1 MNIINSSVFMKSE
14 PTETSPLETECLFGE
29 TVEIL
34 EECLDWV
41 YCKLNTD
48 NYCGWIKKEGLG
60 KLKNPTHRVLV
71 KRSFIYINKN
81 PKSNSLFYLPMGAK
95 ILVENI
101 KSDWAEISL
110 YYNNKIQT
118 GYVPTKHIVKLHHKV
133 KDWVEVA
140 ELSVGA
146 PYKWGGRDAIGID
159 CSALL
164 QLSHQTYGEDI
175 PRNTSQQV
183 KLKKR
188 HIRNVGDLKRGCVVF
203 WKGHV
208 GIMIDK
214 FNCIHANAFHMKSK
228 TEPLFQ
234 IIERIGEDFNVIK
247 MMDFN

>member
-14 PTETSPLETECLFGE
+14 PSETSPLETECLFGE

-118 GYVPTKHIVKLHHKV
+118 GYVPTKHIVKLRHKV

-140 ELSVGA
+140 QLLEGT
-146 PYKWGGRDAIGID
+146 PYKWGGRNSHGID
-159 CSALL
+159 CSALI
-164 QLSHQTYGEDI
+164 QLSLQAAGMKVPRDTKDQEKMNWDI
-175 PRNTSQQV
+175 IFFSIV
-183 KLKKR
+183 L
-188 HIRNVGDLKRGCVVF
+188 G
-203 WKGHV
+203 
-208 GIMIDK
+208 
-214 FNCIHANAFHMKSK
+214 
-228 TEPLFQ
+228 
-234 IIERIGEDFNVIK
+234 
-247 MMDFN
+247 